1 VTGPGFEMIDA
12 EMRTDLEDGGGAG
25 GAFVA
30 LSRND
35 ARTMRRRQHF
45 VYLLRSSHMLQLGTA
60 IVVVALFLT
69 AFGPMLAPDSTTS
82 QSGLFLQSPSLGHL
96 FGTDSSGFDVLSRT
110 LAAPRIDVLIAIGAT
125 LLSFIAGSLVG
136 LLASATRGRTGAL
149 VMRISDTI
157 QASPLFVLAV
167 VFVVLAGRSS
177 INTILVIST
186 LQLPIYLRLIRSEVL
201 SLRER
206 TFIEAARANGDSSFS
221 IALRHILPNAL
232 TPAFAQAPI
241 TFGFSILV
249 AAGLSFIGAG
259 TTPPTPEWGS
269 MISAGKD
276 DLILGVWWTTVFPGI
291 ALSLTVMGFAVIG
304 GAVQSVVNRSQ

>member
-1 VTGPGFEMIDA
+1 VSGAGFEAIDA
-12 EMRTDLEDGGGAG
+12 DLRADLEGGTPEL
-25 GAFVA
+25 FPE
-30 LSRND
+30 LSTQQVRS
-35 ARTMRRRQHF
+35 MRRSQHF
-45 VYLLRSSHMLQLGTA
+45 AYLLRHSPMLMLGTG
-60 IVVVALFLT
+60 IVCVALFLT
-69 AFGPMLAPDSTTS
+69 AFGPLIAPHSTTN
-82 QSGLFLQSPSLGHL
+82 QSGQFLQSPSWAHY
-96 FGTDSSGFDVLSRT
+96 FGTDSSGFDVFSRT
-110 LAAPRIDVLIAIGAT
+110 LAAPRIDVMIAIGAT
-125 LLSFIAGSLVG
+125 LLSFVVGSMIG
-136 LLASATRGRTGAL
+136 LLASATRGRAGSL

-177 INTILVIST
+177 INTIIVISI

-206 TFIEAARANGDSSFS
+206 TFVEAARANGDTSLS
-221 IALRHILPNAL
+221 IAIRHILPNAL

-259 TTPPTPEWGS
+259 TTPPTAEWGS

-276 DLILGVWWTTVFPGI
+276 DLILGAWWTTVFPGI
-291 ALSLTVMGFAVIG
+291 ALSLTVLGFAIIG
-304 GAVQSVVNRSQ
+304 GAVQTVVSRNH

>member
-1 VTGPGFEMIDA
+1 VSGPGFEAIDVDIR
-12 EMRTDLEDGGGAG
+12 EDLEGETPEIFAD
-25 GAFVA
+25 
-30 LSRND
+30 LSSD
-35 ARTMRRRQHF
+35 QARTMRRWQHF
-45 VYLLRSSHMLQLGTA
+45 TYLLRNSPMLIFGVV
-60 IVVVALFLT
+60 IVLIALFLLV
-69 AFGPMLAPDSTTS
+69 FGPMIVPYSTTN
-82 QSGLFLQSPSLGHL
+82 QTGPFLEAPSWSHY
-96 FGTDSSGFDVLSRT
+96 FGTDSSGFDVFSRT
-110 LAAPRIDVLIAIGAT
+110 LASPRIDVMIAIGAT
-125 LLSFIAGSLVG
+125 LLSFIAGSLIG
-136 LLASATRGRTGAL
+136 LLASATRGRGGAL

-167 VFVVLAGRSS
+167 VFVVLAGRSN
-177 INTILVIST
+177 INTIIVISV

-206 TFIEAARANGDSSFS
+206 TFVEAARANGDSSLS
-221 IALRHILPNAL
+221 IAMRHILPNAL

-276 DLILGVWWTTVFPGI
+276 DLILGVWWTTIFPGI
-291 ALSLTVMGFAVIG
+291 ALSLTVLGFAILG
-304 GAVQSVVNRSQ
+304 GAVQTVVSRSA